1 VSDSAPRSTENAE
14 VSQNETAIA
23 RAGLNPATRRVV
35 LLGASNLTRGIS
47 TVIETAENIWG
58 RPLEILGALGH
69 GRSYG
74 MESNVL
80 GRRLPGIVQ
89 CGLWNALA
97 QSDAKPTAA
106 LITDIGNDIL
116 YEVPVAQ
123 IISWVQTTIE
133 RLQTIDANICVTLPP
148 LDSAR
153 GLTLKKFL
161 FFRKLFFPRCRLE
174 LNEVVERAHQLNDGI
189 ESLGQSHGVRVVAQ
203 RGQWY
208 GFDPIHIRLRQW
220 RNAWFEILKHWS
232 DDRSAYYSPARG
244 SLMRWTYLRTRE
256 PEARSIFGRNMR
268 KNQPSA
274 LFRSGTRVSFF

>member
-1 VSDSAPRSTENAE
+1 VSNLDRRSRGNAG
-14 VSQNETAIA
+14 VSQNETPIA
-23 RAGLNPATRRVV
+23 GVGPDPAARRVV

-74 MESNVL
+74 IESNVL
-80 GRRLPGIVQ
+80 GRRLPGIIQ

-116 YEVPVAQ
+116 FEVPVPQ
-123 IISWVQTTIE
+123 IISWVQTSIE
-133 RLQTIDANICVTLPP
+133 RLQTVDANICVTLPP

-153 GLTLKKFL
+153 SLSVKKFL
-161 FFRKLFFPRCRLE
+161 FFRKIFFPRCRLE
-174 LNEVVERAHQLNDGI
+174 LDEVVERAHQLNDGI
-189 ESLGQSHGVRVVAQ
+189 ASLSQSHRVRVAAQ
-203 RGQWY
+203 RGEWY
-208 GFDPIHIRLRQW
+208 GIDPIHIRLRQW

-244 SLMRWTYLRTRE
+244 SLARWTYLRTRA
-256 PEARSIFGRNMR
+256 PESRSIFGRNMR

-274 LFRSGTRVSFF
+274 LFRRGTRVSFF